1 MTITR
6 GGATLPTRNWEQQ
19 YKQRT
24 IKMEIRRYNEVKKD
38 EWYEIFVSEIMFNE
52 FRVSLHLDGDPRIVE
67 CFDVEMQRP
76 SHRRFVESYI
86 AEMKKRTNIKEVWF
100 GNVFDNHY
108 TFETYKAQKLRFPK
122 KNWLNDI
129 EL

>member
-6 GGATLPTRNWEQQ
+6 GGATLP
-19 YKQRT
+19 T

-52 FRVSLHLDGDPRIVE
+52 FRVSLHLDGDPCIVE
-67 CFDVEMQRP
+67 CFDVEMQRQ

-100 GNVFDNHY
+100 GDVFDNHY
-108 TFETYKAQKLRFPK
+108 TFETYKAQKLQFPK
-122 KNWLNDI
+122 MDWLNDI